1 MGGGCSRFVT
11 TRVGAREVEGLS
23 TTPGLTT
30 PSPHPG
36 VGTPSLDMRETQK
49 PEWEQEVGSM
59 SGYELAQGWPSV
71 EIWGEV

>member
-1 MGGGCSRFVT
+1 M
-11 TRVGAREVEGLS
+11 
-23 TTPGLTT
+23 
-30 PSPHPG
+30 
-36 VGTPSLDMRETQK
+36 DMRETQK